1 MIAGVEGTK
10 FIVRN
15 ILKDNYITSSIIVLE
30 GLVKVQDRS
39 QDTSASVVK
48 PNQIKAVSVITAP
61 TDSSVRKKGVPR
73 KPKKH

>member
-48 PNQIKAVSVITAP
+48 PNQIKAVSVIIEP